1 MGLADQPRLARVAA
15 VPLLVGLYISDI
27 EGHDWWATGL
37 FIAR

>member
-1 MGLADQPRLARVAA
+1 MGLADQLRLARVAA
-15 VPLLVGLYISDI
+15 VPLLVGLYTSDF